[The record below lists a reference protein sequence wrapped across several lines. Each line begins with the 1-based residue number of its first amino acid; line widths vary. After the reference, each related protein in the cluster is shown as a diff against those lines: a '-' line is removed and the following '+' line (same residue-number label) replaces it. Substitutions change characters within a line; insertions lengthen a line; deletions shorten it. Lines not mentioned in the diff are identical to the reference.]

1 MSEMSFEE
9 LLNQSMKEI
18 YPGEVIEGKVISV
31 HKDYAVLNIGYK
43 ADGILKVY
51 DYSKDPNIDLT
62 NVLHVDDTIQVKVKK
77 LNDGEGQVLLSRKE
91 LVQNQVNEKLKKLYE
106 SNEVQ
111 KGKVVRVTTGGL
123 VCEIEPELTVFIP
136 KSLVSNKAIDNLDSF
151 AGQEL
156 EFVISE
162 FNPLRN
168 RCIGDR
174 RRLLVAEEK
183 AKHAEALSK
192 IKVGDIIEGTI
203 TNLLDYGAFVDVGD
217 IDGLLHISEMGWGKI
232 KNPKKI
238 YNIGDKVKVL
248 VRDINGD
255 KISLTTKFPEENPWL
270 LARVNYALGKT
281 VKGKVVRMTDYG
293 AFVALDDYID
303 ALLHVSE
310 ISREKVKKPEDV
322 LKIGEEIEAK
332 VIDYNEA
339 DKKISLSIKALLPE
353 PEKVV
358 EEKADVVDVNI
369 EEYAKKMED
378 EDTMKDDNKSTDKK
392 EDTKSE
398 TTEKS
403 E

>member
-18 YPGEVIEGKVISV
+18 YPGEIVEGRVISV

-43 ADGILKVY
+43 ADGIIKAS
-51 DYSKDPNIDLT
+51 DYSKDMNLDLT
-62 NVLHVDDTIQVKVKK
+62 TVLHIDDNVTVKVKK

-91 LVQNQVNEKLKKLYE
+91 LIQSQVNERLKTLYE
-106 SNEVQ
+106 SKEVQ
-111 KGKVVRVTTGGL
+111 KGKVIKVTSGGL
-123 VCEIEPELTVFIP
+123 VCEIEPEITVFVP
-136 KSLVSNKAIDNLDSF
+136 KSLVSNKPVDDLESYD
-151 AGQEL
+151 GKVL
-156 EFVISE
+156 EFIISE

-174 RRLLVAEEK
+174 KRLLVAAEK
-183 AKHAEALSK
+183 ERHREALEK

-203 TNLLDYGAFVDVGD
+203 TNVVDYGAFVDVGG

-238 YNIGDKVKVL
+238 YNVGDKVKVL
-248 VRDINGD
+248 VREVNGD

-303 ALLHVSE
+303 ALVHVSE
-310 ISREKVKKPEDV
+310 ISRERVKKPEDV

-358 EEKADVVDVNI
+358 EEKQDIVDVDI
-369 EEYAKKMED
+369 EEYAKNMEK
-378 EDTMKDDNKSTDKK
+378 EKEENK
-392 EDTKSE
+392 
-398 TTEKS
+398 
-403 E
+403 